1 MPEGRVE
8 QINTS
13 DGGVPKRP
21 LPECEITAGG
31 LSGDRQRNLELH
43 GGPDR
48 ALVLYSL
55 ERIRSLQEEGHPIT
69 PGAIGENLTVSGLDW
84 DLVVPGASVEVGPV
98 RLELTSHA
106 APCQTLAASFL
117 EGRFVRVSQKVH
129 PGWSRVCARVLVGG
143 RVKVGDPVRLATAT
157 GSDR

>member
-1 MPEGRVE
+1 MAEGRVD
-8 QINTS
+8 QINAS

-21 LPECEITAGG
+21 QPECEVTADG
-31 LSGDRQRNLELH
+31 LRGDRQRNLKFH

-48 ALVLYSL
+48 AVVLYSL
-55 ERIRSLQEEGHPIT
+55 ERIRALQEEGHPIT

-84 DLVVPGASVEVGPV
+84 DLVVPGARLEVGPV

-106 APCQTLAASFL
+106 SPCDTLAASFL

-129 PGWSRVCARVLVGG
+129 PGWSRVCARVLAGG
-143 RVKVGDPVRLATAT
+143 RVKVGDPVRLVAAE
-157 GSDR
+157 GRER